1 MNRMGPKVTL
11 RGWSA
16 LSIAFLAVIVAACSH
31 GRADAGG
38 TTTTVKSSSTTAALR
53 PEPSPSEPSLT
64 TTSTTIAED
73 PVLVAYLDFWELYVE
88 LGGAPPP
95 FDPIAVNARLEE
107 LTTDPESAQL
117 FDFFQRNA
125 ATGLVLR
132 GDIGHTPTVLSND
145 GTTAMVD
152 DCADD
157 RLGVYRVADDSR
169 VDTDDPARRTYTAT
183 LRQVD
188 GVWRVERVDAEGT
201 PCAE

>member
-1 MNRMGPKVTL
+1 MNRMGLKVTL
-11 RGWSA
+11 RRWSA
-16 LSIAFLAVIVAACSH
+16 LSIAFLAVIVVACSH

-38 TTTTVKSSSTTAALR
+38 TTTTVKSSSTTAA
-53 PEPSPSEPSLT
+53 PTSEPSLT

-145 GTTAMVD
+145 GTIAMVD

-169 VDTDDPARRTYTAT
+169 VDTDDPARRTYTTT

>member
-1 MNRMGPKVTL
+1 MNRMGLKVTL
-11 RGWSA
+11 RRWSA
-16 LSIAFLAVIVAACSH
+16 LSIALLAVIVAACSH

-117 FDFFQRNA
+117 FNFFQRNA